1 MHKVGLFRLHSIGT
15 APIFKTNNVGPLF
28 LARATSLYKSLFCVC
43 VCVCRGS
50 CVCVILRCDL
60 HTRVSI

>member
-43 VCVCRGS
+43 VCVCVCRGS
-50 CVCVILRCDL
+50 CVCN
-60 HTRVSI
+60 S